1 MALNSQ
7 GVRISAKPVDEV
19 YLEGG
24 SPEHTQDL
32 IAAQD
37 RARSQ
42 ATAATVRRWAPWVI
56 GALVVGGGAYLYLRD

>member
-1 MALNSQ
+1 MAVNAQ
-7 GVRISAKPVDEV
+7 GVRLSSKPVDEL

-42 ATAATVRRWAPWVI
+42 DLGATVKKWAPWVL
-56 GALVVGGGAYLYLRD
+56 AVAVVGGGAYWYLRK

>member
-1 MALNSQ
+1 MAVNAQ
-7 GVRISAKPVDEV
+7 GVRLSSKPTDEV

-24 SPEHTQDL
+24 SREYTDDL

-42 ATAATVRRWAPWVI
+42 NTAATVKKWAPWVI
-56 GALVVGGGAYLYLRD
+56 GAVLVGGAYWYWRD